1 MTTKF
6 RDTLDGNPLQA
17 RSRAL
22 VKTLLYRSLMVVIT
36 VLVAL
41 LVTGNVGDAFNIGIV
56 ANLVKTGTYYTY
68 ERLWDRVS
76 WASCDTGPGYR
87 PTIGRW
93 TGRWAVT
100 SIPASYPTGAAEDL
114 YCRFHAGQER
124 PIRRRTTLE
133 GFTVTHR

>member
-22 VKTLLYRSLMVVIT
+22 VKTFLYRSLMVVIT

-41 LVTGNVGDAFNIGIV
+41 LVTGNVGDALNIGIV

-76 WASCDTGPGYR
+76 WGL
-87 PTIGRW
+87 
-93 TGRWAVT
+93 V
-100 SIPASYPTGAAEDL
+100 
-114 YCRFHAGQER
+114 
-124 PIRRRTTLE
+124 
-133 GFTVTHR
+133 